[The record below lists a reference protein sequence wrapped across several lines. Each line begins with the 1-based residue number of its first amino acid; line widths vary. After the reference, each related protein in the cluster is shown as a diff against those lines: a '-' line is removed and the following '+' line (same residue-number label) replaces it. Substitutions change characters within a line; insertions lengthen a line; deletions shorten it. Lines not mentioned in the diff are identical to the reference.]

1 MFSSKYYA
9 DGNFINNIRIIEN
22 MDNPLLPVSPA
33 SSTSSAPPP
42 PAQNI
47 RSSSAPSAPAPKYNN
62 LYLTNYSNKGPI
74 SRQTSN
80 ILDIKGIVGIA
91 GNIDNQ
97 SLNAGLLYMR
107 NYQIGFNDYT
117 KSAWLSTGS
126 TPFCINNVCSQ
137 PTGIILCNL
146 IFEENKEQTS
156 FFYFQNPIIIPKK
169 NIIAKYLINNIDN
182 NDIFNVLNNTSI
194 SRISSNINGV
204 SITINSYNIYF
215 NIALKNPNKSLQ
227 QPSLLSFN
235 VIVDGIAE
243 FSISSTNFMDLIPI
257 KYNGN
262 PIKNNDYMSYNFS
275 ISNMSNDSINSII
288 KCKITYYPAI
298 NRKPYFMI
306 KGLKSV
312 INNLGK
318 IV

>member
-1 MFSSKYYA
+1 MFISKYYA
-9 DGNFINNIRIIEN
+9 DGNFINNIKIIEN
-22 MDNPLLPVSPA
+22 MSNPV
-33 SSTSSAPPP
+33 
-42 PAQNI
+42 QQ
-47 RSSSAPSAPAPKYNN
+47 APKYNN
-62 LYLTNYSNKGPI
+62 LYLTDYSNKGPI

-80 ILDIKGIVGIA
+80 ILDIKGIAGIA

-107 NYQIGFNDYT
+107 DYQIGFNYYT
-117 KSAWLSTGS
+117 NSAWLSTGS

-156 FFYFQNPIIIPKK
+156 FFYFQNPIINPKK

-194 SRISSNINGV
+194 SKISSNINGV

-215 NIALKNPNKSLQ
+215 NIALKNPNKILQ

-243 FSISSTNFMDLIPI
+243 FSISSTNFMDIIPI

-262 PIKNNDYMSYNFS
+262 PTKSNDYMSYNFS

-298 NRKPYFMI
+298 NRKPYFII

-318 IV
+318 LV